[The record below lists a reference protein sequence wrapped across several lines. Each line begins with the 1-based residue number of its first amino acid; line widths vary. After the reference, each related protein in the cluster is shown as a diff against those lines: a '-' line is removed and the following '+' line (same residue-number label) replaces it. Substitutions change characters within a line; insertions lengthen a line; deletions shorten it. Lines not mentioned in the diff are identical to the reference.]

1 MWPILEWILVGWT
14 LLAAGC
20 WGFAL
25 WLVHRRMA
33 AEARP
38 QDIRPAD
45 VDSATLFL
53 SVFKPLAALQ
63 TADAPPELIAALESF
78 VRQLDENTEL
88 LLGIEEQDAGAWQ
101 PVLDAWCR
109 QYPRARL
116 EPVCLDRPQTFLS
129 PKVSWFHALA
139 VHAGGELWFWSDSD
153 IIAPPGLLTTLRHE
167 LDRPGTALVTCP
179 YRIRRLDAAP
189 ALLETLFVNVEF
201 LPGVLACRQFDAV
214 RFGFGAGLFFR
225 AATFR
230 ERVRWEELG
239 ERLACDNLLS
249 QRLAPVRLSAVT
261 VDTLPAAGHWRDAA
275 LHYLRWKKTVRWCA
289 PVGFAGLIVIT
300 PVLGWLVVTALQ
312 PDLLRGWLGLLVTI
326 HLEALAAWCICRRL
340 GCSLPR
346 RWAWALVGWSLARA
360 LAWGVCWLPWPIV
373 FRSQR
378 RMWWGLYQSQP
389 CGGES

>member
-1 MWPILEWILVGWT
+1 
-14 LLAAGC
+14 LAA
-20 WGFAL
+20 
-25 WLVHRRMA
+25 
-33 AEARP
+33 
-38 QDIRPAD
+38 
-45 VDSATLFL
+45 
-53 SVFKPLAALQ
+53 
-63 TADAPPELIAALESF
+63 
-78 VRQLDENTEL
+78 
-88 LLGIEEQDAGAWQ
+88 
-101 PVLDAWCR
+101 
-109 QYPRARL
+109 RAR
-116 EPVCLDRPQTFLS
+116 
-129 PKVSWFHALA
+129 
-139 VHAGGELWFWSDSD
+139 GELWFWSDSD
-153 IIAPPGLLTTLRHE
+153 IIAPPGLLTMLRRE
-167 LDRPGTALVTCP
+167 LAQPGTNLVTCP
-179 YRIRRLDAAP
+179 YRIRRLDAVP

-239 ERLACDNLLS
+239 ERLADDNLLS

-261 VDTLPAAGHWRDAA
+261 VDTWPAAGRWPDAV

-300 PVLGWLVVTALQ
+300 PVLGWLVVTAWQ
-312 PDLLRGWLGLLVTI
+312 PGLLWNWFGLLVTI

-340 GCSLPR
+340 GCSLPGR
-346 RWAWALVGWSLARA
+346 WALVGWSLARA
-360 LAWGVCWLPWPIV
+360 LAWGACWLPWPIV